1 MIHGHKLFVTNMCF
15 SWALLFVSHNTS
27 HNGILGLSYGIHVF
41 AANDIHKDYRL
52 YSSKYHTLGVG
63 VHLEI

>member
-1 MIHGHKLFVTNMCF
+1 MF

-27 HNGILGLSYGIHVF
+27 YNGILGLSYGIHVF
-41 AANDIHKDYRL
+41 AANDIHKDYKL